1 MSSFFFFFFFFETNS
16 ALKHEKLASRI
27 ALVPLL
33 LAEEDEKY
41 LKWKEA
47 TDKEEAELMKDR
59 KDWKMH
65 EKLYHTDKW
74 QQPYVLTPRDSYP
87 Y

>member
-1 MSSFFFFFFFFETNS
+1 
-16 ALKHEKLASRI
+16 
-27 ALVPLL
+27 
-33 LAEEDEKY
+33 
-41 LKWKEA
+41 
-47 TDKEEAELMKDR
+47 MKDR